1 MMDPELKRRLAELIK
16 SCELVQ
22 ERTLDLMSTMPHVFE
37 PDTVRWENILTSS
50 AEIKAQVSLLAAFI
64 EQVPTDD
71 THHDQVT

>member
-1 MMDPELKRRLAELIK
+1 
-16 SCELVQ
+16 
-22 ERTLDLMSTMPHVFE
+22 MPHVFE